1 MRLFSLALS
10 VLVALP
16 LTASF
21 AQTSVEND
29 KALDEFEILTE
40 QMRNYQEAYD
50 RGEVLTPLKVQ
61 QYDTDAKEV
70 KPEEAFE
77 DYKSAVTDRYYG
89 YQLFFL
95 VNKSVSN
102 KSSKERDMKTL
113 QPQTMYIFARKG
125 DEIQLRGV
133 LPVST
138 GKEPQP
144 GKSDTHEGYMRIQS
158 AQEKYTSRKYG
169 EAMPFSLWF
178 ESEYGTAIHQTLQ
191 TRCDQLIGRRA
202 SAGCIRLCPGDA
214 EKIFRVVTSPEYP
227 RSSAIVLLDKKT
239 GVPVPR
245 GIAKSLSGT
254 PKNAGYLAPKVIRGF
269 PVMVRIIDGNTP
281 EKVQEMQEILQNPSQ
296 GFQRY
301 FKPIGAQVLQR
312 LSI

>member
-1 MRLFSLALS
+1 MKLFSLALS

-16 LTASF
+16 LASAF
-21 AQTSVEND
+21 AQQQTDE
-29 KALDEFEILTE
+29 ALDEFEVLTQ
-40 QMRNYQEAYD
+40 QMREYQDAYE
-50 RGEVLTPLKVQ
+50 RGEILTPLKVQ

-89 YQLFFL
+89 YQLFIM

-102 KSSKERDMKTL
+102 KSSKERDPSVL

-138 GKEPQP
+138 GKEPAP
-144 GKSDTHEGYMRIQS
+144 GKSDTHEGFMRVQS
-158 AQEKYTSRKYG
+158 AQASYTSRKFG

-214 EKIFRVVTSPEYP
+214 EKVFRVVTSGDYP
-227 RSSAIVLLDKKT
+227 RNSAIVLLDKKT
-239 GVPVPR
+239 GIPVSR
-245 GIAKSLSGT
+245 GLAKALTKAS
-254 PKNAGYLAPKVIRGF
+254 KDGYITPKVIRGF
-269 PVMVRIIDGNTP
+269 PVMVRVIDGNTP
-281 EKVQEMQEILQNPSQ
+281 EKVQEMQMLLQNPSQ

-301 FKPIGAQVLQR
+301 FKPIGSQVMQG